1 MITHGGSELEFAPDF
16 FQNEIRCDFEISS
29 MMKRAWAA
37 ELEVLQVVAD
47 VCERNGLQY
56 YADWGTLLGA
66 VRHKGFIPWDDDID
80 ICLKR
85 EQYAELIRIMS
96 RELPKGFVMAGMY
109 ADSERLRRA
118 AVCSNIRVIAD
129 EELWDFND
137 YMIRFHG
144 FPYQRIGI
152 DIFSVDYMPRDNELV
167 DVQKDIITY
176 GLILSQYL
184 DEFRENGELD
194 DRLSKME
201 ELCGVTI
208 PRDDSTIH
216 YLSRLIDS
224 VAALYGEAD
233 ADEVT
238 EYPFY
243 VARPGYRMKKEWYQ
257 EAVKL
262 PFENIEISVPCGYH
276 EVLTAEYGDYM
287 IPQKL
292 EGGHEYPFYR
302 NMEEELVRQIHAVGF
317 SGTVEEFCQKVSC
330 GEWRV

>member
-1 MITHGGSELEFAPDF
+1 MEFSPEF
-16 FQNEIRCDFEISS
+16 FQKEVRCGFEISE

-66 VRHKGFIPWDDDID
+66 VRHQGFIPWDDDID

-85 EQYAELIRIMS
+85 EEYAELVRILPQQ
-96 RELPKGFVMAGMY
+96 LPKGFVMAGMY
-109 ADSERLRRA
+109 ADCERLRQA

-129 EELWDFND
+129 EEQWDFND
-137 YMIRFHG
+137 YMMRFHG

-152 DIFSVDYMPRDNELV
+152 DIFSVDYMPRDHELV
-167 DVQKDIITY
+167 EIQKDIITY

-194 DRLSKME
+194 DRLSNME

-208 PRDDSTIH
+208 PRDDGTIH
-216 YLSRLIDS
+216 YLSRMIDS

-238 EYPFY
+238 EYPFF

-257 EAVKL
+257 EVIKL
-262 PFENIEISVPCGYH
+262 PFENIEIAVPCGYD

-287 IPQKL
+287 IPQKV
-292 EGGHEYPFYR
+292 EGGHEYPFYK
-302 NMEEELVRQIHAVGF
+302 NMEEELVRQIRAAGF